1 MGITVLAHDR
11 DATCPNKESSTAINQ
26 ALLSPLGIRD
36 NGVIGSECGACT
48 VGWGCVCDPA
58 LGVDN

>member
-1 MGITVLAHDR
+1 MGIAILAHDR
-11 DATCPNKESSTAINQ
+11 DAKYPNKESSNE
-26 ALLSPLGIRD
+26 LPSPLGIRD
-36 NGVIGSECGACT
+36 NGVIGSECGAWT